1 MSGERLGIRRRFKQV
16 REKVAH
22 YRSPEQKI
30 ARALR
35 EIARPLAFSDSWPA
49 TEKRLDAF
57 TDKFQSPLEGP
68 QQYIGLQI
76 VEALEEHYEPNLENT
91 LERTA
96 ALIVRRRDFLERVGI
111 TDNRAIFGMLRR
123 ATLHEVNR
131 NRIPAKEESDQL
143 LGFDGQPVDIY
154 HLQRVNEL
162 LQLQGRLTDFGTRHF
177 SVVRDQS
184 ML

>member
-35 EIARPLAFSDSWPA
+35 EIAAPLAFSDSWIA
-49 TEKRLDAF
+49 AKERLDVF
-57 TDKFQSPLEGP
+57 TDKFQSPLEGS

-76 VEALEEHYEPNLENT
+76 VEALEESYETGLGNT

-131 NRIPAKEESDQL
+131 NRIQQKKKAINYWVL
-143 LGFDGQPVDIY
+143 M
-154 HLQRVNEL
+154 VN
-162 LQLQGRLTDFGTRHF
+162 
-177 SVVRDQS
+177 
-184 ML
+184 